1 MLTLITNSR
10 WFERLY
16 PYLSAGLITLACFK
30 FDIYPNDKTLN
41 DLLSALLSASSIAVG
56 FLTAAISILLPIS
69 TTLVGQQLVRKN
81 LKKDIVNYLCSAI
94 YSCLILAGLC
104 IVGFFLK
111 EGFQTKLYYL
121 LIIFFSVLSGLCL
134 TRVANILLKVFSRAS
149 EPEDKQ
155 G

>member
-1 MLTLITNSR
+1 MLTSIINSR

-16 PYLSAGLITLACFK
+16 PYLFAGFITLACFK
-30 FDIYPNDKTLN
+30 FDIYPNDKTLK
-41 DLLSALLSASSIAVG
+41 DLLSALLSASSIAIG

-69 TTLVGQQLVRKN
+69 TTLVGQQLVKRN

-94 YSCLILAGLC
+94 YSCLILSGLC
-104 IVGFFLK
+104 IVGFFFK
-111 EGFQTKLYYL
+111 EDFQSKLFYL
-121 LIIFFSVLSGLCL
+121 LLIFLSVLSGLCL
-134 TRVANILLKVFSRAS
+134 SRVANILLKVFSRAS

>member
-1 MLTLITNSR
+1 MKNTS
-10 WFERLY
+10 
-16 PYLSAGLITLACFK
+16 K
-30 FDIYPNDKTLN
+30 KH
-41 DLLSALLSASSIAVG
+41 SALHEKEGISAPDILSASSIAVG

-94 YSCLILAGLC
+94 YSCLMLAGLC